1 VFFDARAA
9 WGTSDNTVSPFGTYP
24 DSFDTDR
31 WLVRGNLTGN
41 WHFGDWRFTPSVA
54 VARIEE
60 DQQAYV
66 DSLGISIPGQTV
78 ALGRVT
84 FGPEIGYRFFTN
96 DGTAVEPH
104 VALQGL
110 WDFEKPDV
118 LVIGSQVVGPDT
130 FRGKVEGGLLF
141 TMPQGFSL
149 RATGSYD
156 GIGSS
161 DFHAYGGQLWVNQP
175 LH

>member
-1 VFFDARAA
+1 MAVAEALLQGIRVRDAR
-9 WGTSDNTVSPFGTYP
+9 
-24 DSFDTDR
+24 
-31 WLVRGNLTGN
+31 RG
-41 WHFGDWRFTPSVA
+41 
-54 VARIEE
+54 AR
-60 DQQAYV
+60 
-66 DSLGISIPGQTV
+66 
-78 ALGRVT
+78 GR
-84 FGPEIGYRFFTN
+84 P
-96 DGTAVEPH
+96 
-104 VALQGL
+104 QGL

-161 DFHAYGGQLWVNQP
+161 DFHAYGGQLWVNLP
-175 LH
+175 LQ